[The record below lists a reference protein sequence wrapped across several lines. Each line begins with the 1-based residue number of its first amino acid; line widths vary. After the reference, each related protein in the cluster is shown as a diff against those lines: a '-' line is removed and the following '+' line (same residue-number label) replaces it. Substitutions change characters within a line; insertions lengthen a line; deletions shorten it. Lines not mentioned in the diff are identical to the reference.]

1 MIFLVHSAINAQTI
15 QSSLGLP
22 EYSYYFVL
30 KAYREV
36 LEELGT
42 VIQIS
47 DLETE
52 VDQHYD
58 RASQQG
64 VPCVL
69 ICFSP
74 PHRAVLHDRCP
85 TLCVFAWEFS
95 NIPDT
100 PWDDDPRNDWRYV
113 LERHGRT
120 ITLSSYTQRVIQ
132 EAMGSDYVVEA
143 IPVPLY
149 NKQIQQN
156 SDIAARKP
164 QLAPRTLEVDCAV
177 IDSRFYEMDAEKLMA
192 HIPAD
197 HLRLPEWQGESVT
210 LNYQRDTL
218 ESGMLGGFY
227 SPEHW
232 GVWSRNATPWIVLPF
247 RVLGRY
253 RLEIELAPYGPNVHR
268 LIHIAIGNQHRP
280 LQLTDNFC
288 WHVFEF
294 DFGLDPAEQCGVIQF
309 TGIDTAGIPGARDPR
324 SMGIALRSL
333 RLTRRVP
340 LAPPEAMPVF
350 LSSPLASDSPVQNK
364 NLPLPVHLEGVIYTS
379 VFNPGD
385 GRKNW
390 LDMLTAFCFAFRN
403 EPRATLVLKMTHH
416 SFGSFLGKFH
426 YMLQRIGA
434 VQCRV
439 LILHGYLDDACYRE
453 LLDATTYCV
462 NTSHGEGLCLPLM
475 EFMSHG
481 IPAVAPRHTAMLD
494 YVSEEN
500 TFVVESSLEPAI
512 WPHDPRA
519 LLHTM
524 YYRIHWMSLVDAF
537 HRSFRVAQDEPE
549 RYERMSVQAQALQ
562 LQFCSRDVVR
572 NKLAAFFRREEGA

>member
-15 QSSLGLP
+15 QNSLGLP

-30 KAYREV
+30 KAYLTV

-47 DLETE
+47 DPETE
-52 VDQHYD
+52 VDLHYD
-58 RASQQG
+58 QACQQG

-74 PHRAVLHDRCP
+74 PHRAPMHDRCP

-100 PWDDDPRNDWRYV
+100 PWDDEPRNDWRYV
-113 LERHGRT
+113 LEKHGRT
-120 ITLSSYTQRVIQ
+120 ITLSSYTERVIQ
-132 EAMGSDYVVEA
+132 EVMGAAYVVKA

-149 NKQIQQN
+149 NKQIQKV

-164 QLAPRTLEVDCAV
+164 ALVSRTLEVDCAV
-177 IDSRFYEMDAEKLMA
+177 IDSRFYEVDAENMIA

-197 HLRLPEWQGESVT
+197 HLRLPEWQGDSVS
-210 LNYQRDTL
+210 LNYQRGTL

-227 SPEHW
+227 STEDW

-247 RVLGRY
+247 RVKGRY

-268 LIHIAIGNQHRP
+268 TIHIAVGNQIQP
-280 LQLTDNFC
+280 LLLTDNFF

-294 DFGLDPAEQCGVIQF
+294 DFGSDPTEQCGVIQF
-309 TGIDTAGIPGARDPR
+309 SGVDISGVPGARDPR
-324 SMGIALRSL
+324 SMGIGLRSL
-333 RLTRRVP
+333 RLTR
-340 LAPPEAMPVF
+340 LSPPETT
-350 LSSPLASDSPVQNK
+350 LSSSSPLPATNK
-364 NLPLPVHLEGVIYTS
+364 NIPLTVQLDSVVYTS
-379 VFNPGD
+379 IFNPGD

-416 SFGSFLGKFH
+416 SLGSFLGKFH
-426 YMLQRIGA
+426 YMLQRVGA
-434 VQCRV
+434 IQCRI
-439 LILHGYLDDACYRE
+439 LILHGFLDEACYRE
-453 LLDATTYCV
+453 LIDATTYCV

-512 WPHDPRA
+512 WPHDTRA
-519 LLHTM
+519 LFHTM
-524 YYRIHWMSLVDAF
+524 YYRIHWMSLVEAF
-537 HRSFRVAQDEPE
+537 RNSFRVAQDESE
-549 RYERMSVQAQALQ
+549 RYERMSIQAQALQ
-562 LQFCSRDVVR
+562 LQFCSHDVVR
-572 NKLAAFFRREEGA
+572 RKFAAFFNLESGVEGGV